1 MLFKITLWNWETWVD
16 KKLNSP
22 IDFYSYNWRVMI
34 NLAEKTRDTANLI
47 VGNGWLRRQ
56 NNNLNKD
63 PDFTKGLLLL
73 EVDLLMILLIE
84 STLKM
89 LLRFLINNLIQNHI
103 QKFFPSYHVRRVRLK
118 KKHVDRDKMLS
129 VEKVHFLYG
138 SPIRFEV

>member
-1 MLFKITLWNWETWVD
+1 MD

>member
-1 MLFKITLWNWETWVD
+1 
-16 KKLNSP
+16 
-22 IDFYSYNWRVMI
+22 MI